1 MLKLKL
7 FRHNSYLNK
16 YLLRNAQKSWQKSGY
31 SLLRKCPFWNKFA
44 FTYIG
49 IWTLFLV
56 FVKQYTD
63 PFLWNN
69 NFRVSVWQISG
80 YLGLGGQIIC
90 STLIV
95 CHALFS
101 DKEDYQKTFLQCIQ
115 SVFMKIHNFSFWH
128 VMKITILTSSGMACL
143 NDKLTHYL

>member
-1 MLKLKL
+1 MGSVLLAFEREKCIWQYQLASPCSIKGLK
-7 FRHNSYLNK
+7 
-16 YLLRNAQKSWQKSGY
+16 
-31 SLLRKCPFWNKFA
+31 
-44 FTYIG
+44 
-49 IWTLFLV
+49 
-56 FVKQYTD
+56 YTD

-143 NDKLTHYL
+143 NDKLTHYLSEFSKYDLIYKFWDLFVLT